1 MFNFCWI
8 LSSMYYLWKQQH
20 QQQQKQ
26 ATCVM
31 DAWEVLH
38 LVLKIFPSF
47 SGQTGS
53 KVLLLLFMCKE
64 MPKYFYPPDFAVW
77 NAINFSTNPDSGPPH
92 APMLYY
98 SCCQTSLTFFL
109 KCQAVSN
116 KTKLHTLLQPQV
128 QDQRLC
134 WNLIVCK
141 TSYGTW

>member
-64 MPKYFYPPDFAVW
+64 MPKYFLPSWFCSLERNQFFHKSWFQPSTCTYALLFMLSNITHFFSS
-77 NAINFSTNPDSGPPH
+77 NARLSTTKQNYTH
-92 APMLYY
+92 YY
-98 SCCQTSLTFFL
+98 SC
-109 KCQAVSN
+109 KCKIKDFAE
-116 KTKLHTLLQPQV
+116 T
-128 QDQRLC
+128 
-134 WNLIVCK
+134 
-141 TSYGTW
+141 